1 MTEIGGVGHAAAAH
15 TYVHGETADRAAT
28 KLARQGVQ
36 PCSRETNRNIVR
48 AVGVVLDNSGTQGNR
63 AIGQT
68 RGCGL
73 ELVSARG
80 EGSTRLVARLQ
91 QQTQLD
97 TTFGA
102 EVQAAVCS
110 DGGWSLAAAVLERQQ
125 VAATRVDTTHD
136 LKIEIKRETQ
146 WRANEI
152 QNKTKKQARWRLQR
166 GSGGGRSA
174 EQGQSAWRDGRGNAA

>member
-1 MTEIGGVGHAAAAH
+1 MTEISGVGHAAAANIYIH
-15 TYVHGETADRAAT
+15 WKTADRAAT

-48 AVGVVLDNSGTQGNR
+48 AVGVVLDNSGAQRNR
-63 AIGQT
+63 AISQT

-80 EGSTRLVARLQ
+80 EGSTGLVARLQ

-97 TTFGA
+97 ATFRA
-102 EVQAAVCS
+102 EVQAAVSS
-110 DGGWSLAAAVLERQQ
+110 DGGWSLAASVLQRQQ
-125 VAATRVDTTHD
+125 VAATRVDTTHN

-146 WRANEI
+146 
-152 QNKTKKQARWRLQR
+152 
-166 GSGGGRSA
+166 
-174 EQGQSAWRDGRGNAA
+174 